1 MEVKMVFDYKKEYK
15 EFYMPKNIPSIVN
28 IPKMNY
34 LAVRGGGIQILRM
47 ENIRSLL
54 DCYMQLLLH

>member
-1 MEVKMVFDYKKEYK
+1 MEVKMAFDYKKEYK

-34 LAVRGGGIQILRM
+34 LAVRGVEILILRM

-54 DCYMQLLLH
+54 DYYIQLLLH

>member
-1 MEVKMVFDYKKEYK
+1 MAFDYKKEYK

-34 LAVRGGGIQILRM
+34 LAVRGVEIQILRM

>member
-1 MEVKMVFDYKKEYK
+1 MEVKMAFDYKKEYK

>member
-1 MEVKMVFDYKKEYK
+1 MEVKMAFDYKKEYK
-15 EFYMPKNIPSIVN
+15 EFYMQKNIPSIVN

-34 LAVRGGGIQILRM
+34 LAVRGVEIQILRM

>member
-1 MEVKMVFDYKKEYK
+1 MEVKMAFEYKKEYK

-34 LAVRGGGIQILRM
+34 LAVRGVEIQILRL

>member
-34 LAVRGGGIQILRM
+34 LAVRGVEIQILRM

>member
-1 MEVKMVFDYKKEYK
+1 MEVKMAFDYKKEYK

-34 LAVRGGGIQILRM
+34 LAVRGVEIQILRM

-54 DCYMQLLLH
+54 DCYIRLLLN

>member
-1 MEVKMVFDYKKEYK
+1 MEVKMAFDYKKEYK

-34 LAVRGGGIQILRM
+34 LAVRGVEIQILRM

>member
-1 MEVKMVFDYKKEYK
+1 MEVKMAFDYKKEYK

-34 LAVRGGGIQILRM
+34 LAVRGVEIQIWRM